1 MLLETRML
9 CFSELVRAYGSA
21 AKASCLRLM
30 SASEIGPALRTQSD
44 FNTGVTNTQLAAHLF
59 TACDACNGRQKIH
72 RLAIGVLWAM
82 SEVWRR

>member
-9 CFSELVRAYGSA
+9 CFSALVRAYGSA

-44 FNTGVTNTQLAAHLF
+44 FNRGVTNTAGGACCSLKACLF
-59 TACDACNGRQKIH
+59 AACDACN
-72 RLAIGVLWAM
+72 
-82 SEVWRR
+82 RR